1 MPIPA
6 SLRERGHTCGQ
17 AVDSAPIPT
26 TRRPSTLT
34 TRSSTRSSNC
44 SAETSP
50 APPRHRPTPRPHH
63 RIRRCVQDQLQRLGG
78 RSLLAGDF
86 YILNRLKAG
95 PSIGSAG
102 LNLKAIWKQHRAQRQ
117 KAERQDVMRRNVI
130 GRRARSRRPW
140 RRRKPRGGSRG
151 PRRSRQ
157 ARRRARR
164 GRGAAGA
171 GAERVNNTVYTER

>member
-63 RIRRCVQDQLQRLGG
+63 RIQRCVQDQLQRLGG

-130 GRRARSRRPW
+130 GRRSSVVGRD
-140 RRRKPRGGSRG
+140 RGGH
-151 PRRSRQ
+151 
-157 ARRRARR
+157 
-164 GRGAAGA
+164 GA
-171 GAERVNNTVYTER
+171 GASRGVEAGDQGEAGRRVGAREGGGGRRALGRSE